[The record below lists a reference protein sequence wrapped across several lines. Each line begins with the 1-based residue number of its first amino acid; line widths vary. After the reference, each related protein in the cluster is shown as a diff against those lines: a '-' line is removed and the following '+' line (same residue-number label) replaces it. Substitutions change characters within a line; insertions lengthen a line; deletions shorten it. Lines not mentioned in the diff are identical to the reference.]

1 MYRTFVLLTNSD
13 SEGYRFRL
21 LPGVQEKIPGSVRL
35 PGIFVHFFRK
45 RCCLQHLFLSPWK
58 RSTHTAYFP
67 SCLHILF
74 RQDFAAVEGD
84 ERMGFIVLGILC
96 AAAVVVTL
104 ACLWINR

>member
-13 SEGYRFRL
+13 SEGHRFDFCRAYRRKSPRKCKASGDFCAFFPKAL
-21 LPGVQEKIPGSVRL
+21 LSTTYFPVPMEKT
-35 PGIFVHFFRK
+35 
-45 RCCLQHLFLSPWK
+45 
-58 RSTHTAYFP
+58 THTAYFSP
-67 SCLHILF
+67 CLHILF

-84 ERMGFIVLGILC
+84 ERMGVIVLGILC

>member
-1 MYRTFVLLTNSD
+1 MHFFLKVLLH
-13 SEGYRFRL
+13 
-21 LPGVQEKIPGSVRL
+21 I
-35 PGIFVHFFRK
+35 
-45 RCCLQHLFLSPWK
+45 FLSPWK
-58 RSTHTAYFP
+58 KSTHTAYFP
-67 SCLHILF
+67 PCLHILF